1 MLIKNLKDYT
11 FEFDEDD
18 KVLEIIEEAKK
29 ESVKL
34 DKIRMLSLMRFMIRI
49 LARLSVRHVKKSLI
63 S

>member
-34 DKIRMLSLMRFMIRI
+34 DKIRMLSLMRFCLRV
-49 LARLSVRHVKKSLI
+49 LSRLSVKHRIKHD
-63 S
+63 